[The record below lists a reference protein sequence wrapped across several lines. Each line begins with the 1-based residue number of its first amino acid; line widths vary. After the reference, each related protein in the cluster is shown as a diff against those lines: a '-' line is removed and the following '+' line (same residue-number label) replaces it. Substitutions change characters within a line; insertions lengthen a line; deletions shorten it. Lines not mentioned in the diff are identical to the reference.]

1 MVKRGVRAGCFKRK
15 YKCNAKCRCGEHE
28 RGGCQ
33 YECGKHERYGCEC
46 GWAWWWAEQ

>member
-1 MVKRGVRAGCFKRK
+1 MVKRGVRAGCFRRK
-15 YKCNAKCRCGEHE
+15 YKCSAGKHE